1 MFAGFAAV
9 ALVIAGCMAGA
20 ECTAGQGAGGQQ
32 GVCNATDSF
41 AYGGQVSGKTGTESY
56 TWENTAS
63 QARVS
68 WGGQAGSGSVT
79 ITIQGADGKTVYQ
92 ETFSGGQSGSSD
104 TTFSGEPGEWGI
116 EIKFSG
122 FTGQMGLGITAA

>member
-41 AYGGQVSGKTGTESY
+41 AYGGQVSDRSGTETY
-56 TWENTAS
+56 TWENT
-63 QARVS
+63 QDTARVS

-79 ITIQGADGKTVYQ
+79 ITIEDADGRQVYRQ
-92 ETFSGGQSGSSD
+92 TFSGGQGGSSE
-104 TTFSGEPGEWGI
+104 TTDAGEPGEWTIRVSFTGY
-116 EIKFSG
+116 
-122 FTGQMGLGITAA
+122 TGQMGLGITAS